1 MTILKR
7 ITASPDSLTQCD
19 FCTNP
24 MKNLLGPVQGCDGN
38 CQFEDGVPQ
47 NMTNSGLPAPPE
59 DWEAQLLRDLARQ
72 GVSYQD
78 AQAALDII
86 RRLKQKE
93 KEGKI
98 YGECI

>member
-1 MTILKR
+1 MTIFER

-24 MKNLLGPVQGCDGN
+24 MKNLMGPVQGCDGN